1 MSSQTTT
8 THPPR
13 SPPGGEPLAER
24 QQGNNLH
31 AFADSRKPG
40 TKKHARIVE
49 TTAFHRRVEIDVSH
63 AHIFSPEPDIVEKRI
78 EKFGRWACRESPLTA
93 HAAHRQL
100 SESSLIQYTD
110 KNHYVRITICSPV
123 AHQSTAW

>member
-1 MSSQTTT
+1 MYGAGRSRI
-8 THPPR
+8 THP
-13 SPPGGEPLAER
+13 
-24 QQGNNLH
+24 
-31 AFADSRKPG
+31 FA
-40 TKKHARIVE
+40 TL
-49 TTAFHRRVEIDVSH
+49 T
-63 AHIFSPEPDIVEKRI
+63 FSPEPDIVEKRI

>member
-1 MSSQTTT
+1 QV
-8 THPPR
+8 
-13 SPPGGEPLAER
+13 
-24 QQGNNLH
+24 NNLH
-31 AFADSRKPG
+31 ACPDSRKSRHAKTPG
-40 TKKHARIVE
+40 IGITAR
-49 TTAFHRRVEIDVSH
+49 FPRRVEIDVSH

-78 EKFGRWACRESPLTA
+78 EKFGRRACRESPLTA